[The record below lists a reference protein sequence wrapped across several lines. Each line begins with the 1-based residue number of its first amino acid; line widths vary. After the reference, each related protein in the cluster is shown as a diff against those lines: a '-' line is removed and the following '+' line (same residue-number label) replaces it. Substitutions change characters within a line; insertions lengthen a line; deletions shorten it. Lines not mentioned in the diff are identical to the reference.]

1 MTVHAP
7 PPVHPPEG
15 YGRLVLLALLGANLL
30 ALAAQLVI
38 GPQPVNLASSC
49 LAFSSSAATLL
60 YLLWTPALH
69 THPLSAFTLLGFC
82 VTTQMGAL
90 LGQTAFGVALADN
103 LRQPI
108 TTFAWLAAFQAVA
121 IGMHAFHR
129 AVLSPAGARQSSTLR
144 ALLDRAGLYTPPGTG
159 TLWFMGYLGLL
170 AFVIGSG
177 REGVFAKTLQG
188 MAFMTWAPF
197 LIPMYLL
204 QFGEA
209 YSRWS
214 RQGVHLVFFA
224 LLVVLLGL
232 AANSRAVMLSGFM
245 TVSLF
250 ALLMLLRSRERVRWS
265 RVATALVAM
274 AALGAVAIPVSD
286 LATAMVVARKAR
298 GTVSAPQ
305 MVQETWRV
313 FQQPEVLA
321 AERAERATRVRQ
333 QYDERYID
341 NPLLARIVE
350 TKFHDNALYFAGT
363 LTPGDRDELARR
375 TAELFVIVLPTP
387 VLNRLGFDLD
397 KRDYQYSM
405 GDLLAHLSH
414 GGPLGGYRTG
424 SMPAHG
430 LALLGAGF
438 LAVYAALCLVA
449 FSLLDLLATR
459 RRDGLVLVSAI
470 GMLSLWD
477 LFLGGLTG
485 ESVHGWITYYLRYLP
500 QSIVL
505 FLLVGAVVRSLGWL
519 TSGLH
524 VRPPAR
530 RMPPHP
536 G

>member
-1 MTVHAP
+1 MN
-7 PPVHPPEG
+7 
-15 YGRLVLLALLGANLL
+15 YGRLVLALLLSLCLL
-30 ALAAQLVI
+30 ALFVQGLADFS
-38 GPQPVNLASSC
+38 PENLASAC
-49 LAFSSSAATLL
+49 LAFAASVTLIG
-60 YLLWTPALH
+60 YLAWTAALQ
-69 THPLSAFTLLGFC
+69 THPLSTFALLGFSA
-82 VTTQMGAL
+82 TTLMGAL
-90 LGQTAFGVALADN
+90 LGQSLFGVAVSFN

-108 TTFAWLAAFQAVA
+108 ETFAWLAAFQFVA
-121 IGMHAFHR
+121 IGMHAFYR
-129 AVLSPAGARQSSTLR
+129 AVIARPCSVGSGGVR
-144 ALLDRAGLYTPPGTG
+144 RLLDRAGLYTPPGTG

-224 LLVVLLGL
+224 LLVVMLGL

-397 KRDYQYSM
+397 KLDYQYSM

-459 RRDGLVLVSAI
+459 RRDGVVLVSAI